1 VLLELHISGLGVVE
15 DCDLELHP
23 ALNVLTG
30 ETGAGKTMV
39 TVGLALALGQR
50 ASATLVRAG
59 ADAARVQA
67 RFEAPADLAGG
78 ADGGGWAQDGEIVL
92 ARHVSADGRSSARI
106 GGQLAP
112 VSALAEVGR
121 GLVEVH
127 GQHQGQ
133 RLLSRSAQAAFLDRW
148 AGGEHLATLEGLR
161 SEHDLLRSALE
172 GLAKLTETERE
183 RERELDLLA
192 YQVREIG
199 STAPREGEIAELE
212 GEEARLA
219 HAERLLERAGDAEAA
234 LASDDAALDALR
246 RAIVALS
253 AAGEIDPEARGL
265 ADRAAEVGELA
276 ADLAR
281 DVRAY
286 RERTALD
293 PARLDDVRERIQ
305 ALRSLSRKYGETETD
320 VLAFLEAAR
329 ARLEALAGAGD
340 ERRRLEAE
348 VQERRASV
356 AALADRVSV
365 ARAEAA
371 PRLSAAIGA
380 ELLELGMEGALVE
393 IELEPLDEVGRGG
406 AERAEI
412 RFAGG
417 QGQSPLPLGKVASG
431 GELSRMMLAFRS
443 VLVDLDDVPT
453 LVFDEVDAGI
463 GGRAGL
469 AVGRRLAALART
481 RQVVVVTHLP
491 QIASFADRHIRVEKR
506 SGTASVDVLEDAERV
521 AELSRMLAGMPGSGS
536 AAVHAEELLA
546 EAGRSKTAR

>member
-1 VLLELHISGLGVVE
+1 
-15 DCDLELHP
+15 
-23 ALNVLTG
+23 
-30 ETGAGKTMV
+30 
-39 TVGLALALGQR
+39 
-50 ASATLVRAG
+50 
-59 ADAARVQA
+59 VQA
-67 RFEAPADLAGG
+67 RFDAPSEPAG
-78 ADGGGWAQDGEIVL
+78 DGDDVGWAQDGEIVL

-112 VSALAEVGR
+112 VSALADVGR

-133 RLLSRSAQAAFLDRW
+133 RLLSRAAQAAFLDRW
-148 AGGEHLATLEGLR
+148 AGDEHLATLEELR
-161 SEHDLLRSALE
+161 NEHDLLRSAAE
-172 GLAKLTETERE
+172 GLAVLTETERE

-192 YQVREIG
+192 HQVREIE
-199 STAPREGEIAELE
+199 STAPRGGELAELE
-212 GEEARLA
+212 AEESRLA
-219 HAERLLERAGDAEAA
+219 HAERLLERASDAEVA

-246 RAIVALS
+246 RAAVALS

-276 ADLAR
+276 GDLAR
-281 DVRAY
+281 DVRGY

-305 ALRSLSRKYGETETD
+305 ALRSLSRKYGETEAD
-320 VLAFLEAAR
+320 VLAFLDAAR

-348 VQERRASV
+348 MQARRAV
-356 AALADRVSV
+356 VTALADRVSRV
-365 ARAEAA
+365 RAEAA
-371 PRLSAAIGA
+371 PTLSAAIRA
-380 ELLELGMEGALVE
+380 ELVELGMEGALVE
-393 IELEPLDEVGRGG
+393 IELESLDEIGRGG

-417 QGQSPLPLGKVASG
+417 QGQSSLPLAKVASG

-481 RQVVVVTHLP
+481 RQIVVVTHLP

-521 AELSRMLAGMPGSGS
+521 AELSRMLAGLPGSGS

-546 EAGRSKTAR
+546 EAGRTKTGR

>member
-67 RFEAPADLAGG
+67 RFDAPADLGGG
-78 ADGGGWAQDGEIVL
+78 ADGAGWARDGEIVL

-246 RAIVALS
+246 RATVALS
-253 AAGEIDPEARGL
+253 AAGEIDLEARGL

-320 VLAFLEAAR
+320 VLAFLEAAK

-356 AALADRVSV
+356 AALADRVSE

-406 AERAEI
+406 AERVEI

-417 QGQSPLPLGKVASG
+417 QGQSPLPLAKVASG

-521 AELSRMLAGMPGSGS
+521 AELSRMLAGLPGSGS

-546 EAGRSKTAR
+546 EAGRSKSAR

>member
-1 VLLELHISGLGVVE
+1 MLRELHISGLGVVQ
-15 DCDLELHP
+15 DCDLELDP
-23 ALNVLTG
+23 GLNVLTG

-50 ASATLVRAG
+50 ASATLVREG
-59 ADAARVQA
+59 SDAARVQA
-67 RFEAPADLAGG
+67 RFDAPPEAPSDADRAG
-78 ADGGGWAQDGEIVL
+78 WIKDGEIVL
-92 ARHVSADGRSSARI
+92 ARQVSADGRSSARI

-133 RLLSRSAQAAFLDRW
+133 RLLSSSAQAAFLDRS
-148 AGGEHLATLEGLR
+148 AGPEHLATLAELR
-161 SEHDLLRSALE
+161 AEHDRLRSAAE
-172 GLAKLTETERE
+172 RLAELAEMERE

-192 YQVREIG
+192 HQVREIE
-199 STAPREGEIAELE
+199 STAPREGEVAELE
-212 GEEARLA
+212 AEEARLA
-219 HAERLLERAGDAEAA
+219 HAERLLERAGVAEAA

-246 RAIVALS
+246 RATVALS
-253 AAGEIDPEARGL
+253 AAGEVDPEARGL
-265 ADRAAEVGELA
+265 GERAAEVAELA
-276 ADLAR
+276 AELAR

-293 PARLDDVRERIQ
+293 PARLEEVRERIQ

-320 VLAFLEAAR
+320 VLAFLDAAR
-329 ARLEALAGAGD
+329 ARLEVLAGAGD

-348 VQERRASV
+348 VEERRASV
-356 AALADRVSV
+356 AMLADRVSA
-365 ARAEAA
+365 ARAKAA
-371 PRLSAAIGA
+371 PELSAAIRA
-380 ELLELGMEGALVE
+380 ELVELGMEGALVE
-393 IELEPLDEVGRGG
+393 IELEPLDEIGPGG

-417 QGQSPLPLGKVASG
+417 QGQSLLPLAKVASG

-463 GGRAGL
+463 GGREGV
-469 AVGRRLAALART
+469 AVGRRLARLART
-481 RQVVVVTHLP
+481 RQVLVVTHLP

-506 SGTASVDVLEDAERV
+506 SGTASVDVLQDAERV
-521 AELSRMLAGMPGSGS
+521 AELSRMLAGLPGSGS

-546 EAGRSKTAR
+546 EAGRSKTGR

>member
-1 VLLELHISGLGVVE
+1 VLRELHISGLGVVE

-23 ALNVLTG
+23 GLNVLTG

-50 ASATLVRAG
+50 ASATLVRAS

-67 RFEAPADLAGG
+67 RFDAPTEPSSDADG
-78 ADGGGWAQDGEIVL
+78 ADWDEDGEIVL

-148 AGGEHLATLEGLR
+148 TGAEHLATFEALR
-161 SEHDLLRSALE
+161 NEHDLLRSAAE
-172 GLAKLTETERE
+172 GLAELTETERE
-183 RERELDLLA
+183 RERELDLLEH
-192 YQVREIG
+192 QVGEIE

-212 GEEARLA
+212 AEEARLA
-219 HAERLLERAGDAEAA
+219 HAERLLERAGEAEVA

-246 RAIVALS
+246 RAAAALS
-253 AAGEIDPEARGL
+253 AAGEIDAEARGL
-265 ADRAAEVGELA
+265 ADRAAEVGEVA

-293 PARLDDVRERIQ
+293 PVRLDDVRERIH
-305 ALRSLSRKYGETETD
+305 ALRSLLRKHGETESD
-320 VLAFLEAAR
+320 VLAFLEGAR
-329 ARLEALAGAGD
+329 ARLQALGGAGD
-340 ERRRLEAE
+340 ERLRLEAE
-348 VQERRASV
+348 VGERRASV
-356 AALADRVSV
+356 AALADRVSR

-371 PRLSAAIGA
+371 PRLSEAIRA
-380 ELLELGMEGALVE
+380 ELVELGMEGAFVE
-393 IELEPLDEVGRGG
+393 IELEPVDELGRSG

-417 QGQSPLPLGKVASG
+417 AGQTPLPLAKVASG

-443 VLVDLDDVPT
+443 VLVDLDEVPT

-506 SGTASVDVLEDAERV
+506 SGTASVDVLEDHERV
-521 AELSRMLAGMPGSGS
+521 AELSRMLAGLPESGS

-546 EAGRSKTAR
+546 EAGRTKTAR

>member
-78 ADGGGWAQDGEIVL
+78 ADGAGWAQDGEIVL

-133 RLLSRSAQAAFLDRW
+133 RLLSRSAQAAYLDRW

-305 ALRSLSRKYGETETD
+305 ALRSLARKYGETETD

-329 ARLEALAGAGD
+329 ARLEALAGAGA

-356 AALADRVSV
+356 AALAARVSV

-521 AELSRMLAGMPGSGS
+521 AELSRMLAGLPGSGS

>member
-1 VLLELHISGLGVVE
+1 VLRELHISGLGVVE

-23 ALNVLTG
+23 GLNVLTG

-67 RFEAPADLAGG
+67 RFDAPPERSGDAD
-78 ADGGGWAQDGEIVL
+78 DGGWAQDGEIVL

-112 VSALAEVGR
+112 VSALADVGR

-133 RLLSRSAQAAFLDRW
+133 RLLSRAAQAAFLDRW
-148 AGGEHLATLEGLR
+148 AGDEHLATLEELR
-161 SEHDLLRSALE
+161 NEHDLFRSAAE
-172 GLAKLTETERE
+172 GLAVLTETERE

-192 YQVREIG
+192 HQVREIE

-212 GEEARLA
+212 AEEARLA
-219 HAERLLERAGDAEAA
+219 HAERLLEHAGDAEIA

-246 RAIVALS
+246 RATVALS
-253 AAGEIDPEARGL
+253 AAGEVDPEARGL
-265 ADRAAEVGELA
+265 ADRATEVGELA

-281 DVRAY
+281 DVRGY

-305 ALRSLSRKYGETETD
+305 ALRSLSRKYGETEAD
-320 VLAFLEAAR
+320 VLAFLDAAR
-329 ARLEALAGAGD
+329 SRLEALAGAGD
-340 ERRRLEAE
+340 DRRRLEAE
-348 VQERRASV
+348 MQARRAAV
-356 AALADRVSV
+356 TALAERVSH

-371 PRLSAAIGA
+371 PTLSAAIRT
-380 ELLELGMEGALVE
+380 ELVGLGMEGALVE
-393 IELEPLDEVGRGG
+393 IELEPLEEIGRSG
-406 AERAEI
+406 AERAQI
-412 RFAGG
+412 RFAGA
-417 QGQSPLPLGKVASG
+417 QGQSPLPLAKVASG

-469 AVGRRLAALART
+469 AVGRRLAALARA

-506 SGTASVDVLEDAERV
+506 AGTASVDVLEDAERV
-521 AELSRMLAGMPGSGS
+521 AELSRMLAGLPGSGS

-546 EAGRSKTAR
+546 EAVRTKTAR